1 MLVKRV
7 PRLIE
12 VLHRV
17 QRVIVSDRVEVES
30 LKDGKDLS
38 ETVTRA
44 RFEELNQD
52 LFKRTLVPMQQ
63 VLKDSNM
70 HKSDVHEILLVGG
83 STRIPKVMTSLNI
96 W

>member
-1 MLVKRV
+1 MILRG
-7 PRLIE
+7 
-12 VLHRV
+12 
-17 QRVIVSDRVEVES
+17 RVEVES

-38 ETVTRA
+38 ETLTRA

-63 VLKDSNM
+63 VLTDSDM

-83 STRIPKVMTSLNI
+83 STRIPKVTTGLNI